1 MRSLYTLFPLL
12 ITLLLCTQLSAQDH
26 LDHRDDFEMESMSGG
41 DFRDYVSEYITEDS
55 RWALLMVTLGN
66 FHNLMH
72 ELMSHI
78 ARYGAEQDAYAGSVP
93 DFELRI
99 SGGEWTE
106 IREALEEEGVESE
119 FSELVQIFEIMHDRV
134 HHAMTKAVT
143 FENQIQNRG
152 VNIDDY
158 TREANFSAER
168 AIPDKDE
175 LRLNSVSAEMFRELV
190 WHGDVEGD
198 NWHAAMQSMVV
209 FSHIL
214 YDLLT
219 RWSAFGEELEEVACH
234 PAEFGHSA
242 SDHSW
247 SAYAEGIGK
256 CSNEQLRDLVKIAD
270 LMKERIHHVMYTM
283 VQLNDS

>member
-1 MRSLYTLFPLL
+1 MRTLNILLPLL
-12 ITLLLCTQLSAQDH
+12 ITLLLCTQISAQDY

-55 RWALLMVTLGN
+55 RWASSMVTLGN

-72 ELMSHI
+72 ELMSQI
-78 ARYGAEQDAYAGSVP
+78 ARYGAEQDEYAGSVP

-106 IREALEEEGVESE
+106 IREALEEAGVESE

-143 FENQIQNRG
+143 FDNQIHNRS
-152 VNIDDY
+152 VNIDDF
-158 TREANFSAER
+158 TREANLPPER
-168 AIPDKDE
+168 AIPDTDD
-175 LRLNSVSAEMFRELV
+175 LRLNSVSSEMFRELV

-209 FSHIL
+209 FNHML

-219 RWSAFGEELEEVACH
+219 RWSAFGEKLEEYACH
-234 PAEFGHSA
+234 PPEFGHSA
-242 SDHSW
+242 SDQSW
-247 SAYAEGIGK
+247 SAYAQGVGE
-256 CSNEQLRDLVKIAD
+256 CSNEQFRDLVKIAD
-270 LMKERIHHVMYTM
+270 LMKERIHHVMYKM